1 MRKQAFYLLLIT
13 LFSLSTTS
21 CMNDDND
28 HNPNVNTLYDIV
40 TFTLNSESGQQFQ
53 YQVNDDS
60 DVIILTSSQTK
71 IDTTICP
78 VGSRLLLA
86 YEPVSGVPQQSGNII
101 VYGYST
107 IFNDEISAGYIKDF
121 PDWDNDGIYLY
132 SLWRTGTYLNLH
144 GLAPFSNSQTLALM
158 VDSATIENEYPEVY
172 VIYDT
177 EQGRESYERALY
189 ASFDIAPLWNKSTCK
204 GFNVHIKNTNL
215 EKYEYKFEK
224 RPSFIEQ

>member
-1 MRKQAFYLLLIT
+1 MKKQGFYLLLIT

-21 CMNDDND
+21 CMDDDND
-28 HNPNVNTLYDIV
+28 YNPTILYDIV

-60 DVIILTSSQTK
+60 EIIILTSSQTK
-71 IDTTICP
+71 IDTTVCP

-86 YEPVSGVPQQSGNII
+86 YEPISGVAQQSDQIL
-101 VYGYST
+101 VQDYSK
-107 IFNDEISAGYIKDF
+107 IFNDQIATGNINDF
-121 PDWDNDGIYLY
+121 PEWNKDGIYLY

-144 GLAPFSNSQTLALM
+144 GLAPISNSQTLALM

-177 EQGRESYERALY
+177 EQSRESYERPLY

-204 GFNVHIKNTNL
+204 GFNVHIQNTNL

-224 RPSFIEQ
+224 KLSFTEQ